1 MDFRGLIWKQMC
13 KITLWGLKSGQDLK
27 NRAANPHQEF
37 PGVQPSPPP
46 RHREGTYTAP
56 RVSPKERFQCK
67 KRFISNDESQI
78 LLFYPRQ
85 RYIQKKKAKR
95 RATWGFPIFWT
106 DKPSFFKVFFIK
118 CLKPLKK
125 WWLAPP
131 KYRETS
137 SRFSLSYFST
147 YLGYPRLV
155 VSINRQL
162 EDSWGLGSSRGSP
175 RLR

>member
-1 MDFRGLIWKQMC
+1 MDFRGLIWKQMW
-13 KITLWGLKSGQDLK
+13 KITFWGLKSGQDLK

-46 RHREGTYTAP
+46 PPPP
-56 RVSPKERFQCK
+56 RGHIPSRPQGCPL
-67 KRFISNDESQI
+67 KRGSNVRNVLYKMTRAKSCCFIQDKDI
-78 LLFYPRQ
+78 YK
-85 RYIQKKKAKR
+85 KKKAKR

-162 EDSWGLGSSRGSP
+162 EDS
-175 RLR
+175 